1 MKIITKASLITS
13 LVVQNLEF
21 EIEYDFLT
29 YVMWKEFLTKNK
41 QKTMKNDN
49 FSFRVENGNHSTLK
63 FRDNDKCLLYYV
75 ESYN

>member
-29 YVMWKEFLTKNK
+29 YVMWSEFLTKN
-41 QKTMKNDN
+41 QAEND
-49 FSFRVENGNHSTLK
+49 EK
-63 FRDNDKCLLYYV
+63 
-75 ESYN
+75 